1 MAQIPRALLQRW
13 LVQAERWWCM
23 TNNRYLK
30 RWDNSVQN
38 NYGKPSIA
46 LVKGKGIVV
55 TDADG
60 KSYLDFLGGIAT
72 SVLGHAHPA
81 IVKAVTKQVSTL
93 SHVSN
98 FYAHPNAIELAE
110 KLVGMTGDESAKVF
124 FCQSGAEANEAA
136 LKLSRRTGKVRVVA
150 AQGAFHGRTMGALSL
165 TGQPSKREPFLPLIK
180 GVKHVPYGDI
190 DAMRK
195 AVTKKTAMVIIE
207 PIMGEAG
214 VIVPP
219 ADYLQELRLL
229 CDKSGALL
237 VIDAVQTGMGRTGDW
252 FGYEYSGITP
262 DVITLAKGLGGGLP
276 LGAMIALG
284 KAADLFQPGDHGST
298 FGGNPVTTSAGLAA
312 IKFIEAQEIL
322 SKVEKQGAHLMQELA
337 LIPGVKEVR
346 GAGLL
351 LGIELD
357 SIKVAVFADAM
368 RDAGVLVNAAN
379 PTTIRIA
386 PALIV
391 SDAQINRFITIFRKV
406 IADVK

>member
-1 MAQIPRALLQRW
+1 
-13 LVQAERWWCM
+13 M
-23 TNNRYLK
+23 TNKKYLNRWSASL
-30 RWDNSVQN
+30 QG
-38 NYGKPSIA
+38 NYGKPAIT
-46 LVKGKGIVV
+46 LVKGKGITV

-60 KSYLDFLGGIAT
+60 KIYLDFLGGIAT
-72 SVLGHAHPA
+72 NILGHAHPA

-110 KLVGMTGDESAKVF
+110 KLTAMTGDKKAKVF

-136 LKLSRRTGKVRVVA
+136 LKLSRRTGRVRVVA

-195 AVTKKTAMVIIE
+195 AVSKKTAMVIIE

-219 ADYLQELRLL
+219 ADYLQQLRQL
-229 CDKSGALL
+229 CDKNGSLL

-284 KAADLFQPGDHGST
+284 KAAELFQPGDHGST
-298 FGGNPVTTSAGLAA
+298 FGGNPVTTAAALAT
-312 IKFIEAQEIL
+312 IDFIESQQIL
-322 SKVEKQGAHLMQELA
+322 NKVKKQGAHLIQELA
-337 LIPGVKEVR
+337 IIPGVKEVR

-351 LGIELD
+351 LGIELESLKASDVSD
-357 SIKVAVFADAM
+357 SM
-368 RDAGVLVNAAN
+368 REAGVLVNAAN
-379 PTTIRIA
+379 ATTIRIA

-391 SDAQINRFITIFRKV
+391 SDTQIAKFISIFKKV
-406 IADVK
+406 ISDAE

>member
-1 MAQIPRALLQRW
+1 
-13 LVQAERWWCM
+13 M

-190 DAMRK
+190 NAMRK
-195 AVTKKTAMVIIE
+195 AVSKKTAMVIIE

-357 SIKVAVFADAM
+357 SIKAAVFADAM

>member
-1 MAQIPRALLQRW
+1 
-13 LVQAERWWCM
+13 M
-23 TNNRYLK
+23 TNKKYLNR
-30 RWDNSVQN
+30 WNSSLQN
-38 NYGKPSIA
+38 NYGKPAIT

-72 SVLGHAHPA
+72 SILGHAHPA
-81 IVKAVTKQVSTL
+81 IVKAVSKQVSTL

-110 KLVGMTGDESAKVF
+110 KLIVMTGDKNAKVF

-136 LKLSRRTGKVRVVA
+136 LKLSRRTGKMRVVA

-190 DAMRK
+190 DAIRK
-195 AVTKKTAMVIIE
+195 AVSKKTAMVIIE

-219 ADYLQELRLL
+219 ADYLQELRML
-229 CDKSGALL
+229 CDKNGALL

-298 FGGNPVTTSAGLAA
+298 FGGNPVTTAAGLAA
-312 IKFIEAQEIL
+312 IRYIESKGIL

-351 LGIELD
+351 LGIELE
-357 SIKVAVFADAM
+357 SLKASNVADAM

-379 PTTIRIA
+379 ATTIRIA

-391 SDAQINRFITIFRKV
+391 SDAQINKFITIFRKV
-406 IADVK
+406 IANAK

>member
-1 MAQIPRALLQRW
+1 
-13 LVQAERWWCM
+13 M
-23 TNNRYLK
+23 TNKQYLK
-30 RWDNSVQN
+30 RWDSSLQN

-46 LVKGKGIVV
+46 LVQGKGIVV

-60 KSYLDFLGGIAT
+60 NTYLDFLGGIAT
-72 SVLGHAHPA
+72 SILGHAHPA
-81 IVKAVTKQVSTL
+81 IVKAVTKQISTL

-110 KLVGMTGDESAKVF
+110 KLAAMTGDKSAKVF

-180 GVKHVPYGDI
+180 GVKHVPFGDI

-195 AVTKKTAMVIIE
+195 AISKKTAMVIIE

-219 ADYLQELRLL
+219 SDYLQQLRQL
-229 CDKSGALL
+229 CDKNGSLL

-252 FGYEYSGITP
+252 FGHEYSGITP

-284 KAADLFQPGDHGST
+284 KAADLFHAGDHGST
-298 FGGNPVTTSAGLAA
+298 FGGNPVTTAAGLAA
-312 IKFIEAQEIL
+312 IEYIETKDIL
-322 SKVEKQGAHLMQELA
+322 QKVEKQGAHLMQELA

-351 LGIELD
+351 LGIELESLKASD
-357 SIKVAVFADAM
+357 VSDAM
-368 RDAGVLVNAAN
+368 RDAGILVNAAN
-379 PTTIRIA
+379 ATTIRIA

-391 SDAQINRFITIFRKV
+391 TDAQINKFISTFRKV
-406 IADVK
+406 ITDAK

>member
-1 MAQIPRALLQRW
+1 
-13 LVQAERWWCM
+13 
-23 TNNRYLK
+23 
-30 RWDNSVQN
+30 
-38 NYGKPSIA
+38 
-46 LVKGKGIVV
+46 
-55 TDADG
+55 
-60 KSYLDFLGGIAT
+60 
-72 SVLGHAHPA
+72 
-81 IVKAVTKQVSTL
+81 L

-110 KLVGMTGDESAKVF
+110 KLTALTGDKSAKVF

-136 LKLSRRTGKVRVVA
+136 FKLSRRTGKMRVVA

-180 GVKHVPYGDI
+180 GVKHVPFGDI

-195 AVTKKTAMVIIE
+195 AVNKKTAMVIIE

-219 ADYLQELRLL
+219 ADYLQELRKL
-229 CDKSGALL
+229 CDQNGTLL

-262 DVITLAKGLGGGLP
+262 DVITVAKGLGGGLP

-284 KAADLFQPGDHGST
+284 KAAELFQPGDHGST
-298 FGGNPVTTSAGLAA
+298 FGGNPVTTAAGLAA
-312 IKFIEAQEIL
+312 IEFIESKDIL
-322 SKVEKQGAHLMQELA
+322 SKVEKQGAHLIQELA

-351 LGIELD
+351 LGIELEALNA
-357 SIKVAVFADAM
+357 SEVSDAM
-368 RDAGVLVNAAN
+368 LAAGVLVNAAN
-379 PTTIRIA
+379 ATTIRIA

-391 SDAQINRFITIFRKV
+391 SDTQINKFISIFRKV
-406 IADVK
+406 LADGK

>member
-1 MAQIPRALLQRW
+1 
-13 LVQAERWWCM
+13 M
-23 TNNRYLK
+23 TNKRYLK
-30 RWDNSVQN
+30 RWSNSLQN
-38 NYGKPSIA
+38 NYGAPSIT
-46 LVKGKGIVV
+46 LVKGKGILV

-60 KSYLDFLGGIAT
+60 KIYMDFLGGIAT
-72 SVLGHAHPA
+72 NILGHAHPA
-81 IVKAVTKQVSTL
+81 IVKAVTKQVSLL

-98 FYAHPNAIELAE
+98 FYAHPNAIALAE
-110 KLVGMTGDESAKVF
+110 KLTTMTGDKNAKVF

-136 LKLSRRTGKVRVVA
+136 LKLSRRTGKVRIVA

-180 GVKHVPYGDI
+180 GVKHVPFGDI

-195 AVTKKTAMVIIE
+195 AISKKTAMVIIE

-219 ADYLQELRLL
+219 QDYLQQLRQI
-229 CDKSGALL
+229 CDISGALL

-252 FGYEYSGITP
+252 FGYEYSGIKP

-298 FGGNPVTTSAGLAA
+298 FGGNPVTTAAGLAA
-312 IKFIEAQEIL
+312 IEFIESKKIL
-322 SKVEKQGAHLMQELA
+322 GKVEKQGAHLIQELA

-351 LGIELD
+351 LGIELESLKASD
-357 SIKVAVFADAM
+357 VSDAM
-368 RDAGVLVNAAN
+368 RKAGVLVNAAN
-379 PTTIRIA
+379 ATTIRIA

-391 SDAQINRFITIFRKV
+391 SDAQITKFISIFRKV
-406 IADVK
+406 IADAK

>member
-1 MAQIPRALLQRW
+1 
-13 LVQAERWWCM
+13 M

-110 KLVGMTGDESAKVF
+110 KLVGMTGDKNAKVF

-229 CDKSGALL
+229 CDKNGALL
-237 VIDAVQTGMGRTGDW
+237 VVDAVQTGMGRTGDW

-298 FGGNPVTTSAGLAA
+298 FGGNPVTTAAGLAV

-357 SIKVAVFADAM
+357 SIKAAVVADAM

-391 SDAQINRFITIFRKV
+391 SDAQINKFITIFRKV

>member
-1 MAQIPRALLQRW
+1 MSNANYLDRW
-13 LVQAERWWCM
+13 SA
-23 TNNRYLK
+23 
-30 RWDNSVQN
+30 SVQN
-38 NYGKPSIA
+38 NYGKPSIT
-46 LVKGKGIVV
+46 LVKGKGVLV
-55 TDADG
+55 TDVDG
-60 KSYLDFLGGIAT
+60 KTYLDFLGGIAT
-72 SVLGHAHPA
+72 SILGHAHPA
-81 IVKAVTKQVSTL
+81 IVKSVSKQISTL
-93 SHVSN
+93 SHISN
-98 FYAHPNAIELAE
+98 FYAHPNVIALAE
-110 KLVGMTGDESAKVF
+110 KLAKMTGEKNAKVF

-136 LKLSRRTGKVRVVA
+136 FKLSRRSGKVRVVA

-195 AVTKKTAMVIIE
+195 AVSKKTAMVIIE

-219 ADYLQELRLL
+219 QDYLQQLRYI
-229 CDKSGALL
+229 CDKNGALL

-298 FGGNPVTTSAGLAA
+298 FGGNPVTTAA
-312 IKFIEAQEIL
+312 ALSVISFIEENQIL
-322 SKVEKQGAHLMQELA
+322 DKVQKQGNYLMQEIA

-351 LGIELD
+351 IGIEFD
-357 SIKVAVFADAM
+357 SLKAPDIAAAM
-368 RDAGVLVNAAN
+368 QTAGVLVNAAN

-391 SDAQINRFITIFRKV
+391 SDAQINKFISIFKKV
-406 IADVK
+406 ILNGK

>member
-1 MAQIPRALLQRW
+1 
-13 LVQAERWWCM
+13 M
-23 TNNRYLK
+23 TNKTMINRWK
-30 RWDNSVQN
+30 SSVQN
-38 NYGKPSIA
+38 NYGTPSIA
-46 LVKGKGIVV
+46 LVKGKGLVV

-60 KSYLDFLGGIAT
+60 KQYLDFLGGIAT
-72 SVLGHAHPA
+72 SILGHAHPA

-98 FYAHPNAIELAE
+98 FYAHPHAIELAE
-110 KLVGMTGDESAKVF
+110 KLAAMTGDKKAKVF

-136 LKLSRRTGKVRVVA
+136 LKLSRRSGKVRIVA

-180 GVKHVPYGDI
+180 GVKHVPFGEI
-190 DAMRK
+190 EAMRK

-219 ADYLQELRLL
+219 ADYLRELRAL
-229 CDKSGALL
+229 CDAKGALL

-298 FGGNPVTTSAGLAA
+298 FGGNPVTTAAGLAA
-312 IKFIEAQEIL
+312 IKFIEAQKIL
-322 SKVEKQGAHLMQELA
+322 QKVEPQGLYLIQELA
-337 LIPGVKEVR
+337 LSPGVAEVR

-351 LGIELD
+351 LGIELESRKAAD
-357 SIKVAVFADAM
+357 VALALQNE
-368 RDAGVLVNAAN
+368 GVLVNAAN
-379 PTTIRIA
+379 PTTIRLA

-391 SDAQINRFITIFRKV
+391 TDAQIKKFVAIFRKV
-406 IADVK
+406 MSDGK